1 MMMRGL
7 YDACLLGEREKRFI
21 EGGGGGGEEEEDI
34 WLLRG
39 KRRDILD
46 VSCSLPTLPMV
57 FDLKK
62 IGRT

>member
-7 YDACLLGEREKRFI
+7 YDACLVREGKGFI
-21 EGGGGGGEEEEDI
+21 EGGGGGGGYMVLERE
-34 WLLRG
+34 G
-39 KRRDILD
+39 KGSTNDFMFLAG
-46 VSCSLPTLPMV
+46 